1 MFLQGQS
8 KIIREGDRGTLASAL
23 IFSAKP
29 LTDNNAEVK
38 SLESRGGG
46 TSPFLGLGW
55 WGRGSPSDPSS
66 GVTTESWP
74 AWSSAKIVPP
84 LLSTL
89 CK

>member
-38 SLESRGGG
+38 SLESGGG
-46 TSPFLGLGW
+46 GGGGDFPIFGLGLVGT
-55 WGRGSPSDPSS
+55 GQSPR
-66 GVTTESWP
+66 
-74 AWSSAKIVPP
+74 P
-84 LLSTL
+84 LLW
-89 CK
+89 CHH